1 MTKSKDELNAEG
13 ERLLREGLPTEMG
26 QATNSIHEVYG
37 ELKEAGF
44 TRFEALWIVGYVMSC
59 AGAVPNDEA

>member
-1 MTKSKDELNAEG
+1 MTKDRDELSAEG

-26 QATNSIHEVYG
+26 QATNSVHEVYC

-44 TRFEALWIVGYVMSC
+44 TRFEALWIVGYIMTC
-59 AGAVPNDEA
+59 AGAVPEDET